1 MRRQQV
7 AAAGLARLL
16 AIATLTAATV
26 ACSKGNSSH
35 GDAALPAS
43 DAMTDAT
50 TESDASA
57 DVSAKND
64 DARTGVGGGFPC
76 DASEQCL
83 TGACNLGVC
92 SDWQHAMRIR
102 IDTTSTGADVSET
115 VTDFPLLVRLGGY
128 ANAFDF
134 SQARADG
141 GDIRFVDD
149 KGHNLDYQIE
159 RWDNQRQLAELWVS
173 VPRIVGSSAAN
184 VIILYWGNEFAG
196 PLASSTAVFDSYTCV
211 YHIEDTIVAPPGAK
225 QIQDDSGHNYVGSI
239 DSPSSDSLASADTHA
254 AGVIGY
260 GLALAGRSNYLAT
273 TYVSQSP
280 QSLSISLWFNAQLGA
295 LGGLAAFYLP
305 GPALSD
311 GSTNLAIAMSPG
323 GTLSFSVSHEGA
335 LVPVKSLISYNDHAW
350 HFVTARLSALG
361 QYLFVDGESVA
372 ENPTLTSADRSQ
384 DSVWRFGQLPGATA
398 AGVPSAY
405 FGGVLDEIRVSGNEE
420 SAAWIKLAYA
430 TQRPG
435 SSAVTYSPAQ

>member
-1 MRRQQV
+1 VRQRPV
-7 AAAGLARLL
+7 AAAARTRLL
-16 AIATLTAATV
+16 AIATLAAATG
-26 ACSKGNSSH
+26 ACNKGNSSH
-35 GDAALPAS
+35 DDAALPAS
-43 DAMTDAT
+43 DSKTDAT
-50 TESDASA
+50 TASDASA
-57 DVSAKND
+57 DVSAEND
-64 DARTGVGGGFPC
+64 DARTGVGGGFAC

-115 VTDFPLLVRLGGY
+115 VTDFPLLIRLGG
-128 ANAFDF
+128 AVNAFDF

-149 KGHNLDYQIE
+149 KGHNLNYQIE
-159 RWDNQRQLAELWVS
+159 RWDNQRHLAELWVS

-196 PLASSTAVFDSYTCV
+196 PLASGTAVFDSYTCV
-211 YHIEDTIVAPPGAK
+211 YHIEDTIVAPAGAK

-239 DSPSSDSLASADTHA
+239 DSPSSANTHA
-254 AGVIGY
+254 DGVIGY
-260 GLALAGRSNYLAT
+260 GLALDGRSNFLT
-273 TYVSQSP
+273 TSSIPQNP
-280 QSLSISLWFNAQLGA
+280 QSLSISLWFNAQLDA
-295 LGGLAAFYLP
+295 PSGLAAFYLP
-305 GPALSD
+305 GLALSD
-311 GSTNLAIAMSPG
+311 GSTNLALAMALG
-323 GTLSFSVSHEGA
+323 GTLSFSVSHESA
-335 LVPVKSLISYNDHAW
+335 MVPVTSLTSYDDHAW
-350 HFVTARLSALG
+350 HFVTARLSASG

-372 ENPTLTSADRSQ
+372 ENPTLTSADPSQ
-384 DSVWRFGQLPGATA
+384 DSVWRFGQLPGVTA

-405 FGGVLDEIRVSGNEE
+405 WGGILDEIRVSGNEE

-435 SSAVTYSPAQ
+435 SSAVTYLPAQ

>member
-26 ACSKGNSSH
+26 ACSKRNSSH

-115 VTDFPLLVRLGGY
+115 VTDFPLLVRLGGA

-149 KGHNLDYQIE
+149 KGHNLNYQIE
-159 RWDNQRQLAELWVS
+159 RWDNQRHLAELWVS

-196 PLASSTAVFDSYTCV
+196 PLASGTAVFDSYTCV
-211 YHIEDTIVAPPGAK
+211 YHVEDTIVAPPGAK
-225 QIQDDSGHNYVGSI
+225 QIHDDSGHNYVGSI
-239 DSPSSDSLASADTHA
+239 DSPSSANTHA
-254 AGVIGY
+254 DGVIGY
-260 GLALAGRSNYLAT
+260 GLALDGRRNFLT
-273 TYVSQSP
+273 TSSIPQNP
-280 QSLSISLWFNAQLGA
+280 QSLSISLWFNAQLDA
-295 LGGLAAFYLP
+295 PSGLAAFYLP
-305 GPALSD
+305 GLALSD
-311 GSTNLAIAMSPG
+311 GSTNLALAMAPG
-323 GTLSFSVSHEGA
+323 GTLSFSVSHESA
-335 LVPVKSLISYNDHAW
+335 MVPVTSLTSYDDHAW
-350 HFVTARLSALG
+350 HFVTARLSASG

-372 ENPTLTSADRSQ
+372 ENPTLTSADPSQ
-384 DSVWRFGQLPGATA
+384 DSVWRFGQLPGVAA

-435 SSAVTYSPAQ
+435 SSAVTYLPAQ